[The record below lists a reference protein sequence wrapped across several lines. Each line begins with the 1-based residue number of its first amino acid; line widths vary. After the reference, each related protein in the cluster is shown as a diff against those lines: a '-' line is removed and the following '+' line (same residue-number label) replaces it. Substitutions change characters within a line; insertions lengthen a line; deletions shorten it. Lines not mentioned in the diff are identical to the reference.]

1 MRHVIIGGNA
11 AGMSVAAKLKRSAPD
26 DTVVVY
32 EKSKI
37 VSFGSCGLPYY
48 VGGYFNDHTRMFSRS
63 PEAFIKGGID
73 LRLDHEV
80 VGVDTER
87 KELTVLDA
95 KKDTFI
101 DSYDTLV
108 VATGATAI
116 IPPLEG
122 IELSNTF
129 TLRTLQDGDAIRR
142 AIDATG
148 PHAVV
153 VGGGFIGLEIVEA
166 LKKQGKEVRLVE
178 LEDRLLKPAVGK
190 EVSDLILQEL
200 LEQEVQVSLGE
211 RVIRFEGNH
220 VVKTVVTDKGS
231 YPADMVVLSIGIRPQ
246 TGFLK
251 DAGIGM
257 LRNGAIIVDETGK
270 SSIEDVYAVGDC
282 AAVRQMNSEKV
293 LYSPLATSANKL
305 GRVVGEILGG
315 GARSY
320 PGSLNSAC
328 VKVFE
333 LEVARTGTTDVD
345 SDSTDAV
352 VIKDKNQTSYY
363 PGQEDIL
370 LKLVFDKGSKRILG
384 AEIAGKNG
392 AALRIDAIAMAIQL
406 RGTVEDLAMADF
418 CYAPP
423 FARTWDVMNIAG
435 NVASG

>member
-80 VGVDTER
+80 VGLDTDR

-178 LEDRLLKPAVGK
+178 LEDRLLKPAV
-190 EVSDLILQEL
+190 
-200 LEQEVQVSLGE
+200 E
-211 RVIRFEGNH
+211 RRFL
-220 VVKTVVTDKGS
+220 T
-231 YPADMVVLSIGIRPQ
+231 LSS
-246 TGFLK
+246 
-251 DAGIGM
+251 
-257 LRNGAIIVDETGK
+257 RNCWNK
-270 SSIEDVYAVGDC
+270 RCRSH
-282 AAVRQMNSEKV
+282 SE
-293 LYSPLATSANKL
+293 
-305 GRVVGEILGG
+305 
-315 GARSY
+315 
-320 PGSLNSAC
+320 
-328 VKVFE
+328 
-333 LEVARTGTTDVD
+333 
-345 SDSTDAV
+345 
-352 VIKDKNQTSYY
+352 
-363 PGQEDIL
+363 
-370 LKLVFDKGSKRILG
+370 
-384 AEIAGKNG
+384 
-392 AALRIDAIAMAIQL
+392 
-406 RGTVEDLAMADF
+406 
-418 CYAPP
+418 
-423 FARTWDVMNIAG
+423 
-435 NVASG
+435 SG